1 MHSMKKRNVVIAFI
15 SIIGYSCFIYAQ
27 KTILEFKLH
36 VAEARI
42 SILTDQVADF
52 SARGTYDEGL
62 TDGLLRAN
70 SGTYSDG
77 YKDGYH
83 YATK

>member
-1 MHSMKKRNVVIAFI
+1 MLLKNFKSFTIA
-15 SIIGYSCFIYAQ
+15 GLVLYSCWNIYQ
-27 KTILEFKLH
+27 QVILEFKLN

-42 SILTDQVADF
+42 SILLDQVADF
-52 SARGTYDEGL
+52 SARGTYEEGL
-62 TDGLLRAN
+62 TDGLSR
-70 SGTYSDG
+70 SKGSYSDG